1 MSNFVLFHPFSSG
14 KYKVFCY
21 RDAISVGTFPT
32 AKENRPRG
40 IARRMVVKSKCFDAC
55 LVIDGSLSFKFNDGA
70 KAIIDILEEDAL
82 RTFQL
87 YSEL

>member
-1 MSNFVLFHPFSSG
+1 
-14 KYKVFCY
+14 
-21 RDAISVGTFPT
+21 
-32 AKENRPRG
+32 
-40 IARRMVVKSKCFDAC
+40 MVVKSKCFDAC

>member
-1 MSNFVLFHPFSSG
+1 M
-14 KYKVFCY
+14 
-21 RDAISVGTFPT
+21 GTFPSVT
-32 AKENRPRG
+32 ENHPRG
-40 IARRMVVKSKCFDAC
+40 VAKRIVVKSKCFDAC

-70 KAIIDILEEDAL
+70 KAIINILEEDAL